1 MFNVRKKIKENK
13 GDKGKPE
20 LETKQP
26 PWQLAFS
33 GDCYLEVYPCFF
45 FFSFWGWRK
54 KVVKVR
60 F

>member
-1 MFNVRKKIKENK
+1 MS

-33 GDCYLEVYPCFF
+33 GDCYLEVYPCIFF
-45 FFSFWGWRK
+45 LFFLGVEEKGGKS
-54 KVVKVR
+54 
-60 F
+60 